1 MFREGDA
8 MAFRKI
14 VLVAAV
20 ILLVVG
26 ATVACWGIKATG
38 DHIVAVSAMVEK
50 AAPSVV
56 AVEIEPGYILRQA
69 FKDMYVANG
78 IRFYT
83 AVALIGLSAV
93 CGLTGVVL
101 KKQLRI

>member
-1 MFREGDA
+1 MR
-8 MAFRKI
+8 FRKI
-14 VLVAAV
+14 ILVAAI
-20 ILLVVG
+20 ILLVAG
-26 ATVACWGIKATG
+26 AMAACWGLKATG

-78 IRFYT
+78 IHFYT
-83 AVALIGLSAV
+83 AVALLGLSAI
-93 CGLTGVVL
+93 CGLTGVVV
-101 KKQLRI
+101 KRQARKGGRE